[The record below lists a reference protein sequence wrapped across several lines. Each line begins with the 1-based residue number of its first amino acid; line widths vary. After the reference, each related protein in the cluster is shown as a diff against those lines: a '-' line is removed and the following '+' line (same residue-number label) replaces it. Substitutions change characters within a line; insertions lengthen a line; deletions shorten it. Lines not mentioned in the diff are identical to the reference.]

1 MALEDVYRRNA
12 HHRVHRAGWLR
23 AAVLGANDGL
33 VSTASLMIGVSAAQ
47 AEDFL
52 ITAGAAGI
60 AAGAMSMA
68 VGEYISVRSQNDI
81 EDSDRQLEIEH
92 LAIDPKGELEELTVI
107 YMERGLDR
115 ELAHKVAV
123 KMTERDALEAHL
135 RDELG
140 QFEHTRARPI
150 QAAIASAVSFTLGG
164 FIPFLGALAPTLGT
178 KVMSIIGFTLI
189 GLLATGVL
197 SARTAGSSYRRTT
210 LRILVGGSLGMA
222 ITAGI
227 GSLVHISGI

>member
-1 MALEDVYRRNA
+1 
-12 HHRVHRAGWLR
+12 
-23 AAVLGANDGL
+23 
-33 VSTASLMIGVSAAQ
+33 
-47 AEDFL
+47 
-52 ITAGAAGI
+52 
-60 AAGAMSMA
+60 
-68 VGEYISVRSQNDI
+68 
-81 EDSDRQLEIEH
+81 
-92 LAIDPKGELEELTVI
+92 
-107 YMERGLDR
+107 MERGLDR